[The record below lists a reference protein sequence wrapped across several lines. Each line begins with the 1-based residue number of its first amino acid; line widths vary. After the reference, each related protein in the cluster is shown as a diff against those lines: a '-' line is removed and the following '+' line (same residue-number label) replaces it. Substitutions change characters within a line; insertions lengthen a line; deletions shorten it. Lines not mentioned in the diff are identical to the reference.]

1 MSSASSADKMLNRS
15 IAIPLYLALIA
26 AGLAGNV
33 FPFSIL
39 NAHFIFGSIFAML
52 ALQICGWRWGVLAAA
67 IISSYTSVA
76 WNHPWAVLTMTAEVA
91 VAGWLFTRPRFPLV
105 TSDGVYWLFI
115 GIPLGYLCMHDISG
129 FPASSALFLMTK
141 QGING
146 IANALLARLVFTAFA
161 PRLQAQPISFRE
173 TIANLLMFF
182 VLFPTLMLL
191 TLSARADL
199 TETDRQLRTS
209 LLKDRRQVTDNLDR
223 WLEDRQRVV
232 AELAARA
239 ASLPPE
245 RMQPH
250 IEQAVAAD
258 TNFLRV
264 GLLDRDAIV
273 VAYCPLQDELGR
285 PMIGRSYADR
295 PYLPTL
301 KETLKPML
309 SEVIPSRFGRP
320 EPIAIMLA
328 PVVVAGEFG
337 GYAAGILNF
346 ERIHTILENSSSGL
360 DIRYTLLDRNGN
372 VIMTNREDQAP
383 MTPFAQ
389 GKGSLQVLDEQIS
402 QWVPELPPGV
412 STIELW
418 GKSLY
423 LVESTV
429 GKLAEW
435 KLILEEPV
443 APYQK
448 MLYKRYTTAFFALF
462 LILIAAVAMTEFLS
476 RRIVRPLR
484 QLGHITH
491 NLAARVES
499 GDPIEWPRSAVLETD
514 QLIANSQ
521 TMAASLTAKFVENR
535 QMNERLEQLV
545 EERTEE
551 LRRSQDSLTN
561 IIENIPAMIFMKD
574 AAELRFV
581 RFNRAGEE
589 LLGYSRQELLGKND
603 YDFFPPE
610 QADFFTQKD
619 REVLARGGVIEVAEE
634 PIETRHQGKRI
645 LHTKKIPLFD
655 TQGKPEYLL
664 GISLDITER
673 KRNEDALVEAN
684 KKLHASQTALLNIM
698 DDLKAEN
705 AARRKNEAEYA
716 LLIQR
721 MINAFVLF
729 DSVFDADGRFVSYRF
744 VFINEAHE
752 RITGV
757 KNAEVK
763 GKTVHEVWP
772 DTEASWIEAYGK
784 VAVTG
789 IPSSFEMFHG
799 PTGKLYACSVYRP
812 GDTPERFCVIF
823 EDVTERRRA
832 EEERQKLQEQL
843 MQAQKMESVGRLA
856 GGVAHDYNNMLG
868 VIVGYGEL
876 ALQKVKP
883 DHPVYADLQEILQ
896 AARRSAE
903 VTQQLLGFARK
914 QTIAPTQLDLNEA
927 VEDTLKMLRRL
938 IGEDVDL
945 VWLPGAGLWPV
956 KMDRSQLNQVL
967 TNLCVNARDAITGVG
982 KITIETRNASFDENH
997 CHQHP
1002 DCLPGNYVM
1011 LAVSDDGCGID
1022 RESLPHLFEPF
1033 FTTKEVGKGTGLGLA
1048 MVYGIVRQNQG
1059 FINVTSEPGRG
1070 TTFKLYFP
1078 RHSARLEEGTP
1089 LARAAEIPLGGGQTV
1104 LLVED
1109 EPALLKMDE
1118 MMLEKLGYQA
1128 LAAATPGEALSLAA
1142 SHDGKIDLLLT
1153 DVIMPQMTGRE
1164 LALRLQAVNPQLRCL
1179 YMSGYTADVI
1189 AQHGVLGETLHFI
1202 QKPFTMKDLAAAVRA
1217 ALED

>member
-1 MSSASSADKMLNRS
+1 MSSASSADKMLSHR

-26 AGLAGNV
+26 AGLAGNY

-39 NAHFIFGSIFAML
+39 NAQFVFGSIFAML
-52 ALQICGWRWGVLAAA
+52 ALQIFGWRCGVIAAA
-67 IISSYTSVA
+67 IISSYTYVS
-76 WNHPWAVLTMTAEVA
+76 WNHPWALLTMTAEAA
-91 VAGWLFTRPRFPLV
+91 VVGWLISRPKFPLV
-105 TSDGVYWLFI
+105 TADGVYWLFI
-115 GIPLGYLCMHDISG
+115 GIPLGYLCMHDISN
-129 FPASSALFLMTK
+129 FPAGSALFLMTK
-141 QGING
+141 QGVNG
-146 IANALLARLVFTAFA
+146 IANALLARLIFTAFA
-161 PRLQAQPISFRE
+161 PRLYAQPISFRE
-173 TIANLLMFF
+173 TLSNLLIFF

-232 AELAARA
+232 AELAGRA

-245 RMQPH
+245 QVQPH

-258 TNFLRV
+258 TNFLRI

-309 SEVIPSRFGRP
+309 SEVIPSRFGHP

-360 DIRYTLLDRNGN
+360 DMLYTLLDRNGN
-372 VIMTNREDQAP
+372 VIMTNRKDQAL

-402 QWVPELPPGV
+402 QWIPELPTGV

-418 GKSLY
+418 GRSLY
-423 LVESTV
+423 AAQASV

-448 MLYKRYTTAFFALF
+448 MLYERYTTVFFALF
-462 LILIAAVAMTEFLS
+462 LVLIAAVALTEFLS

-484 QLGHITH
+484 RLGHITH

-499 GDPIEWPRSAVLETD
+499 GDPIEWPPSAVLETH
-514 QLIANSQ
+514 QLIANFQ
-521 TMAASLTAKFVENR
+521 AMAGSLMAKFVENR
-535 QMNERLEQLV
+535 QINERLEQLV

-551 LRRSQDSLTN
+551 LRQSRESLDN
-561 IIENIPAMIFMKD
+561 ILENLPAMVFMKD

-581 RFNRAGEE
+581 RFNKAGEE
-589 LLGYSRQELLGKND
+589 LLGYSRQDLLGRND
-603 YDFFPPE
+603 YDFFPRE
-610 QADFFTQKD
+610 EADFFTQKD
-619 REVLARGGVIEVAEE
+619 REVLARGGVIEVVEE
-634 PIETRHQGKRI
+634 PIQTRHQGKRI

-655 TQGKPEYLL
+655 KQGKPEYLL
-664 GISLDITER
+664 GISQDITER

-684 KKLHASQTALLNIM
+684 KKLQASQTALLNIM
-698 DDLKAEN
+698 EDLKAEN

-721 MINAFVLF
+721 MIDAFVLF
-729 DSVFDADGRFVSYRF
+729 DSVFDADGHFVSCRF
-744 VFINEAHE
+744 VFINEACE
-752 RITGV
+752 RATGV

-772 DTEASWIEAYGK
+772 DTEASWIEAYDK

-812 GDTPERFCVIF
+812 GDTAERFCVIF

-832 EEERQKLQEQL
+832 EEERQRLQEQL

-876 ALQKVKP
+876 ALNKVAP
-883 DHPVYADLQEILQ
+883 DHPVYADLQEILN

-903 VTQQLLGFARK
+903 ITQQLLGFARK
-914 QTIAPTQLDLNEA
+914 QTIAPIELDLNET

-938 IGEDVDL
+938 IGEDIDL
-945 VWLPGAGLWPV
+945 AWLPGAGLWPV
-956 KMDRSQLNQVL
+956 KMDRSQLDQIL
-967 TNLCVNARDAITGVG
+967 ANLCVNARDAISGVG
-982 KITIETRNASFDENH
+982 KITIETHNAVFDEHH
-997 CHQHP
+997 CITHP
-1002 DCLPGNYVM
+1002 DCLPGSYVM
-1011 LAVSDDGCGID
+1011 LAVSDTGCGIE

-1070 TTFKLYFP
+1070 TTFKLFFP
-1078 RHSARLEEGTP
+1078 RHSLQLRERAP
-1089 LARAAEIPLGGGQTV
+1089 LARAAEIVLGRGETV

-1109 EPALLKMDE
+1109 EPALLKMDQ
-1118 MMLEKLGYQA
+1118 MMLEKLGYRA
-1128 LAAATPGEALSLAA
+1128 LTAVSPSGAVSLAA

-1153 DVIMPQMTGRE
+1153 DVVMPQMTGGE
-1164 LALRLQAVNPQLRCL
+1164 LALRLQADNPQLRCL

-1189 AQHGVLGETLHFI
+1189 AQHGVLDETLHFI

-1217 ALED
+1217 AL